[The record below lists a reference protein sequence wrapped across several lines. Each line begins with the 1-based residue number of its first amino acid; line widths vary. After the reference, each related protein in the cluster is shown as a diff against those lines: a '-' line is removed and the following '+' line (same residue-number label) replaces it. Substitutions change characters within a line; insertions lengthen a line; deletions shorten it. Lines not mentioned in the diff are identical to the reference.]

1 MTMRRVFVAGLALAL
16 FVGASSSF
24 GQPTSGPSTSGTP
37 LKVGTKVVRPF
48 AYKDEDGRWTGIS
61 IELWREIA
69 RIRGYQFEWTEAANT
84 DELIQWVAT
93 GKVDVGI
100 AAITM
105 KPSRAELVDFS
116 NSMFESGVG
125 IAVRATEPGP
135 LALLSG
141 VFSARFLGTVGGLA
155 GLLLSVGFLVWV
167 FERRSNPD
175 FEQDPRKGLW
185 SGFWWSAV
193 TMTTVGY
200 GDKAPKT
207 VPGRLLGL
215 VWMFAS
221 IIMISGFTAVV
232 ASSLTTQRLQFQV
245 SGPDDLYDV
254 RVGAKSG
261 ESPVE
266 ILNQRGISP
275 ILFATLREGLDSL
288 ARGEVSA
295 FVHDRPVLQFEI
307 LADDE
312 LKESVFVLPAL
323 LREEEYGIAIRP
335 TEGAIKNRLRED
347 INNTLL
353 EVKIAGTLREIE
365 TRYLGTL

>member
-1 MTMRRVFVAGLALAL
+1 
-16 FVGASSSF
+16 
-24 GQPTSGPSTSGTP
+24 
-37 LKVGTKVVRPF
+37 
-48 AYKDEDGRWTGIS
+48 
-61 IELWREIA
+61 
-69 RIRGYQFEWTEAANT
+69 
-84 DELIQWVAT
+84 
-93 GKVDVGI
+93 
-100 AAITM
+100 
-105 KPSRAELVDFS
+105 
-116 NSMFESGVG
+116 
-125 IAVRATEPGP
+125 
-135 LALLSG
+135 
-141 VFSARFLGTVGGLA
+141 
-155 GLLLSVGFLVWV
+155 
-167 FERRSNPD
+167 
-175 FEQDPRKGLW
+175 
-185 SGFWWSAV
+185 
-193 TMTTVGY
+193 
-200 GDKAPKT
+200 
-207 VPGRLLGL
+207 
-215 VWMFAS
+215 MFAS

-335 TEGAIKNRLRED
+335 TEGAIKNRLRDD